1 MWFQKNSAL
10 IHHKNEQV
18 GVISIKFRK
27 EIMTQG
33 TLEISL
39 QSVTL
44 NDSSSHTVKCVFKT
58 NSETVK
64 HESPPVQGNG
74 TFRWDNYTT
83 TLNINQKIDLSDAF
97 IDIID
102 ASQDNTSDQ
111 HEHHKH
117 HTPDQHEHHE
127 HHKHHHHDLTKL
139 IGFAR
144 LPVDNVRETYSSP
157 LDIISEHHVIGHINI
172 VAKYHEIPS
181 QKSPPVSPK
190 GENKEDKTPA
200 PAEHSPS
207 HGH

>member
-1 MWFQKNSAL
+1 M
-10 IHHKNEQV
+10 HKNEQV
-18 GVISIKFRK
+18 GVLSIKFRR
-27 EIMTQG
+27 ENMTQG

-44 NDSSSHTVKCVFKT
+44 NDSSSHTVKCVIKT

-83 TLNINQKIDLSDAF
+83 TLNINQKIDLSDVF

-102 ASQDNTSDQ
+102 ASQDNTPDQ

-117 HTPDQHEHHE
+117 HTPDQHKH
-127 HHKHHHHDLTKL
+127 HHHHDLTKH

-144 LPVDNVRETYSSP
+144 LPVYAVQETFSSP

-172 VAKYHEIPS
+172 VAQYHETPS

-190 GENKEDKTPA
+190 VEIKEDKSPA